1 VVPHVPNKTTVKI
14 IYSMGINKIGIL
26 ICNIF
31 IFKYISFQT
40 NDVIFLLHEIN
51 DDWLYGQVG
60 QKQGMFPTNYV
71 KVVVPLNDSKSS
83 TSQRSQQSPAQIVT
97 ALYPFS
103 AETWDDLELQVS
115 VTVYWNSVI
124 CGIVIL
130 S

>member
-1 VVPHVPNKTTVKI
+1 
-14 IYSMGINKIGIL
+14 
-26 ICNIF
+26 
-31 IFKYISFQT
+31 
-40 NDVIFLLHEIN
+40 
-51 DDWLYGQVG
+51 
-60 QKQGMFPTNYV
+60 MFPTNYV

-97 ALYPFS
+97 ALYTFS